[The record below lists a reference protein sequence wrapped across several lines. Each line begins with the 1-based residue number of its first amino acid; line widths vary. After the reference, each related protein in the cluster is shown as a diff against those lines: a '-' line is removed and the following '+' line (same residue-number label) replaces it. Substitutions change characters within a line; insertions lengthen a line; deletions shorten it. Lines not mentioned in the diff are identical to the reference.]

1 MSENNSDLISF
12 LTGVVLG
19 SLMGAATA
27 LLLAPQS
34 GEETRTLIH
43 DKSIEL
49 KDKAVELGQDV
60 QLRTGKVLDD
70 GRTQLEVVMEDL
82 RNRIDDLTKV
92 VMREKDRVT
101 TMQKEIDQM
110 GEESTSA

>member
-1 MSENNSDLISF
+1 MSDSNSDLISF
-12 LTGVVLG
+12 FTGVVIG
-19 SLMGAATA
+19 SFVGAAAA

-70 GRTQLEVVMEDL
+70 GRTQLEVVMEEF
-82 RNRIDDLTKV
+82 RNRLDDLTKV
-92 VMREKDRVT
+92 VMREKDRVSV
-101 TMQKEIDQM
+101 MEKEIEQM
-110 GEESTSA
+110 GDEAAPA

>member
-1 MSENNSDLISF
+1 MSDNNSDLISF
-12 LTGVVLG
+12 FTGVVIG
-19 SLMGAATA
+19 SFFGAAAA

-60 QLRTGKVLDD
+60 QMRTGKVLDD
-70 GRTQLEVVMEDL
+70 GRTQLEVVMEEL
-82 RNRIDDLTKV
+82 RNRLDDLTKV

-101 TMQKEIDQM
+101 SIQQEIKQV
-110 GEESTSA
+110 GEEATSA

>member
-1 MSENNSDLISF
+1 MSDNNSDLISF
-12 LTGVVLG
+12 FTGVVIG
-19 SLMGAATA
+19 SFLGAAAA

-70 GRTQLEVVMEDL
+70 GRTQLEVVMEEL
-82 RNRIDDLTKV
+82 RNRLDDLTKV
-92 VMREKDRVT
+92 VMREKERVNT
-101 TMQKEIDQM
+101 IQQEMEQV
-110 GEESTSA
+110 GEEAASA